1 MTEAAGTMTGAGR
14 AAATSSVRHRLSTRI
29 WHWVNVVAFVVML
42 MSGLMIFNAH
52 PRLYWGQ
59 YGANP
64 DPAWL
69 EIGSEDGRGYL
80 RVGEARAR
88 HHRRARAAARSTAGR
103 RRAPFPAGRRSPRAT
118 TWRCRGA
125 GT

>member
-1 MTEAAGTMTGAGR
+1 
-14 AAATSSVRHRLSTRI
+14 
-29 WHWVNVVAFVVML
+29 ML

-59 YGANP
+59 YGANF

-69 EIGSEDGRGYL
+69 EIGGDDGRGYL
-80 RVGEARAR
+80 RIGELSVDTTGVLGTQTVDGRAQ
-88 HHRRARAAARSTAGR
+88 T
-103 RRAPFPAGRRSPRAT
+103 PRLPRLGDDPLAAT